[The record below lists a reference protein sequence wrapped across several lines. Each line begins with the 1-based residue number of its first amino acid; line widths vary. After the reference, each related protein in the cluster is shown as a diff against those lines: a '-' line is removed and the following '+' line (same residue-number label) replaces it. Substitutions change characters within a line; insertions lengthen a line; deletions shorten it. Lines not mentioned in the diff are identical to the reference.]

1 MENTNI
7 LQQNAY
13 TQFNISEEFAL
24 KRFMPK
30 EKDINLLSSFFSAF
44 SDETRLKVIIL
55 LCIKPLCV
63 GEISNV
69 LNINQSTISHQLK
82 LLRDGNIIDCNRC
95 GKNMLYYIKNNQLER
110 VLDEA
115 VDCLN

>member
-7 LQQNAY
+7 LQKNTY
-13 TQFNISEEFAL
+13 TQFNINEEFAL
-24 KRFMPK
+24 KKLMPE
-30 EKDINLLSSFFSAF
+30 EKDVNFLASFFAAF

-82 LLRDGNIIDCNRC
+82 LLKDGNIIDCSRC
-95 GKNMLYYIKNNQLER
+95 GKNMLYYIKNSQLEH
-110 VLDEA
+110 VLEKA